1 MLGDGALGGP
11 RGIKMRTGSLGGG
24 GYEMVSEARKRRI
37 DLRWLTCSVRI
48 SHCEIQEG
56 TEGLALTL
64 VYLNTWLPA
73 VGIHCLRGL

>member
-1 MLGDGALGGP
+1 
-11 RGIKMRTGSLGGG
+11 
-24 GYEMVSEARKRRI
+24 MVSEARKRRI